1 MSEPVHGDPQD
12 QMADSTSA
20 VVSKSARKRQMAA
33 LQKLG
38 ESLLDLPPGPLAE
51 LPLTEKLREA
61 LALAKTLK
69 QGEGRRRQ
77 LQYIGKLMR
86 TERTESI
93 AAALAEREDQE
104 RLFRQRFQRLEQLR
118 DNLLTAAGDLV
129 LNEVLREHR
138 ELDAQQLRQL
148 IRQGRKEAA
157 EGRAPTAQ
165 RKLFRYLR
173 DNLHDHPHG
182 HPE

>member
-1 MSEPVHGDPQD
+1 MSEPINSDQQD
-12 QMADSTSA
+12 RMADAESGI
-20 VVSKSARKRQMAA
+20 VSKSARKRQMAA

-38 ESLLDLPPGPLAE
+38 ESLLDLPSAPLAE
-51 LPLTEKLREA
+51 LPLSEKLREA

-86 TERTESI
+86 TEAAEPI
-93 AAALAEREDQE
+93 AAALAGREDQD

-118 DNLLTAAGDLV
+118 DNLLAAAGDLV

-157 EGRAPTAQ
+157 EGRPPTAQ

-182 HPE
+182 SPE